1 MLIEEIRNSFVLKNN
16 EKKLILSAINEA
28 LSINDDVLRITE
40 SVFKDF
46 VEKSNK
52 TPFIY
57 DAWAPSDIKI
67 KRVIS
72 KAEILGKEITFVFN
86 CFNVLDSSKYETY
99 MQKYRIGNAETSLK
113 KYTVVVS
120 AGFISGTLKT
130 NVKSL
135 LQHEIEHLYQHFKGK
150 RLNSYDPTLSKNG
163 PAAYKKAYSILS
175 SNSGNVGKETF
186 YVAYIIYS
194 LSESEVDAF
203 VNQLYRELEENH
215 ENNADEVLKDSNAY
229 NYYTTSKRLLN
240 IVKAN
245 RDDFEHVVE
254 DFGFEYDKF
263 IKVFSKLSKR
273 YILKIGKVLTRYNEE
288 NQPDEVLLNDLN
300 KTLKN
305 L

>member
-1 MLIEEIRNSFVLKNN
+1 MLIEEIRNSLVLKNN
-16 EKKLILSAINEA
+16 EKKIILSAINEA

-40 SVFKDF
+40 SIFKDF
-46 VEKSNK
+46 VEKSSK

-57 DAWAPSDIKI
+57 ATQGPSDIKT
-67 KRVIS
+67 KRFIS
-72 KAEILGKEITFVFN
+72 KVKILGKEITFIFN
-86 CFNVLDSSKYETY
+86 CFNVLNSSKYEIY
-99 MQKYRIGNAETSLK
+99 AQRYRIGNAETTLE
-113 KYTVVVS
+113 KYIVFVS

-135 LQHEIEHLYQHFKGK
+135 LQHEIEHLYQYFKGK
-150 RLNSYDPTLSKNG
+150 RLNSYDSTFSKNG

-175 SNSGNVGKETF
+175 SNSGNIDKETF
-186 YVAYIIYS
+186 YVAYIIYT

-203 VNQLYRELEENH
+203 VNQLYRELEENQ
-215 ENNADEVLKDSNAY
+215 ENNVDEVLKDSNAY
-229 NYYTTSKRLLN
+229 IYYRTSKRLLN
-240 IVKAN
+240 IIKAN
-245 RDDFEHVVE
+245 RDDFEQVVE

-263 IKVFSKLSKR
+263 IKIFSKLSKK
-273 YILKIGKVLTRYNEE
+273 YILKIGKVLTRYSEE

>member
-16 EKKLILSAINEA
+16 EKKIILSAINEA

-40 SVFKDF
+40 NVFKDF

-57 DAWAPSDIKI
+57 DAWAPSDIKT

-99 MQKYRIGNAETSLK
+99 MQRYRIGNAETSLK
-113 KYTVVVS
+113 KYTIVVS

-135 LQHEIEHLYQHFKGK
+135 LQHETEHLYQYFKGK
-150 RLNSYDPTLSKNG
+150 RLNSYDPTFSKNG
-163 PAAYKKAYSILS
+163 PSAYKKAYSILS
-175 SNSGNVGKETF
+175 SNSGNVDKETF
-186 YVAYIIYS
+186 YVAYIIYT
-194 LSESEVDAF
+194 LSESETDAF

-215 ENNADEVLKDSNAY
+215 ESNIDEVLKNSNAY
-229 NYYTTSKRLLN
+229 TYYVTSRRLLN
-240 IVKAN
+240 IVKTN
-245 RDDFEHVVE
+245 KDNFEHIVE
-254 DFGFEYDKF
+254 NFGFEYNKF
-263 IKVFSKLSKR
+263 IKIFSKLNKR
-273 YILKIGKVLTRYNEE
+273 YIVKIGKVLTRYNEE
-288 NQPDEVLLNDLN
+288 NQPDEALLNDLN
-300 KTLKN
+300 KRLKEQ
-305 L
+305 